1 MWEHRIMNNKNVILS
16 NKNSHILN
24 IDSSVRKEIFSGTF
38 EDAQIKD
45 NEYCQLAL
53 YGEKFFTITYLSELF
68 YGKKAITS
76 GL

>member
-1 MWEHRIMNNKNVILS
+1 MNNKTAVS
-16 NKNSHILN
+16 SEKSMRVFN
-24 IDSSVRKEIFSGTF
+24 IDRSVRKEIFSGTL
-38 EDAQIKD
+38 EDAKIKD